1 MDAMTRAAESLNMG
15 AGYSTRFAGR
25 SRELGRAAQNFLIA
39 FVLSLVLMYLI
50 LAAQFESWLHPITIL
65 LSLPLTLPF
74 ALLSIIIF
82 RQSLNIFSALGL
94 LVLFGVVK
102 KNSILQIDHANQ
114 LKETGLSTNDA
125 IVRASRDRLRP
136 ILMTT
141 FAFVAGMIPLIISSG
156 VGAGTNRAWNEKS
169 PEVTACTL
177 IPAILGVPP
186 LVTTFCASP
195 RSNRSTPGVS
205 FSTTSSSF

>member
-1 MDAMTRAAESLNMG
+1 M
-15 AGYSTRFAGR
+15 
-25 SRELGRAAQNFLIA
+25 
-39 FVLSLVLMYLI
+39 LSLVFMYLI

-74 ALLSIIIF
+74 ALLSLIIL

-114 LKETGLSTNDA
+114 LKEDGLSTHEA

-141 FAFVAGMIPLIISSG
+141 FAFVAGMIPLIVSRGIGS
-156 VGAGTNRAWNEKS
+156 GTNHAIGFIIFGGQSLALLLTLLITPVVYSYFDDLREIEWSALLRRRKGVQT
-169 PEVTACTL
+169 PATAE
-177 IPAILGVPP
+177 G
-186 LVTTFCASP
+186 
-195 RSNRSTPGVS
+195 R
-205 FSTTSSSF
+205 